1 MRMRNPQP
9 TFPPLLTGHR
19 LAADRNPFNW
29 AVSKAGKGKLGA
41 GDLAWSEDARSLR
54 FALVLEP
61 DVPRERC
68 GEILYVVMVA
78 FGDAAGA
85 LIPPEVSITY
95 RWPSAILMNN
105 GQIGSADL
113 VLSGEDADGVP
124 DWMVV
129 GLDIRITPD
138 PGTVD
143 PGLDINNTTMWDE
156 GCGDITRTA
165 LLESVARHSV
175 NLIHNWSEDGF
186 GPIHTHWWGRVC
198 KEMRISDGIEL
209 AQGRA
214 LLGLDETGNAL
225 MSDSGTTVALHT
237 IDALTDL
244 RNQRVRA

>member
-1 MRMRNPQP
+1 MKNPSP
-9 TFPPLLTGHR
+9 SFPPLLTGHR
-19 LAADRNPFNW
+19 LEAGKNPF
-29 AVSKAGKGKLGA
+29 ACSVSKARKGKLGA
-41 GDLAWSEDARSLR
+41 GDLVWSDNSRALR

-61 DVPRERC
+61 EVGRARC
-68 GEILYVVMVA
+68 CEILYVVMAA

-105 GQIGSADL
+105 GQIGFADL
-113 VLSGEDADGVP
+113 VLSGGDVDGVP
-124 DWMVV
+124 DWIVV
-129 GLDIRITPD
+129 GLDIRITPN

-186 GPIHTHWWGRVC
+186 GPIHNQWWGRVS
-198 KEMRISDGIEL
+198 KEIKIADGIEPVPG
-209 AQGRA
+209 QM

-225 MSDSGTTVALHT
+225 ISGGDATVALHT
-237 IDALTDL
+237 IDALAEL
-244 RNQRVRA
+244 RNQRVPAR

>member
-1 MRMRNPQP
+1 MKNPSP
-9 TFPPLLTGHR
+9 TFPPLLTGHG
-19 LAADRNPFNW
+19 LEAARNPFNW
-29 AVSKAGKGKLGA
+29 SVSRARKGKLGA
-41 GDLAWSEDARSLR
+41 GDLVWSKDLRSLR

-61 DVPRERC
+61 EIERHRC
-68 GEILYVVMVA
+68 CEILYVVMTA

-105 GQIGSADL
+105 GQIGSVDL
-113 VLSGEDADGVP
+113 ALSEQQVDGVP

-129 GLDIRITPD
+129 GLDIRIAPD

-175 NLIHNWSEDGF
+175 NLIHNWSEEGF
-186 GPIHTHWWGRVC
+186 GPTHAQWWGRLS
-198 KEMRISDGIEL
+198 KEMKIADGIETGSG
-209 AQGRA
+209 QT

-225 MSDSGTTVALHT
+225 MSGNGETVVLQT
-237 IDALTDL
+237 IDALIEL
-244 RNQRVRA
+244 RDQQLSAG